1 MPTRFSFAV
10 LVSALAAS
18 SAIGV
23 PAALAEHGHGD
34 GRGDRG
40 RDDGIATVAAQNPAI
55 TVRDDDVDDD
65 DVNDDRAIV
74 QVAPQP
80 VVEQRHQEIEEIDD
94 AD

>member
-1 MPTRFSFAV
+1 
-10 LVSALAAS
+10 
-18 SAIGV
+18 
-23 PAALAEHGHGD
+23 
-34 GRGDRG
+34 
-40 RDDGIATVAAQNPAI
+40 
-55 TVRDDDVDDD
+55 VDDD